1 MEFLIGL
8 STALLLA
15 PFFVLVV
22 YLMQMLPPEFTLGAV
37 ALMFLGDGTIGAIV
51 YYVGIDFIENPKFFK
66 LGIGCSFIVVTIF
79 KVVYMVLNQSTMSKI
94 LEGSIKTEA
103 L

>member
-8 STALLLA
+8 STVLLLA
-15 PFFVLVV
+15 PFFMLVV

-37 ALMFLGDGTIGAIV
+37 ALMFLGDGVIGAII
-51 YYVGIDFIENPKFFK
+51 YYVGIDFIEDPKFFK

-79 KVVYMVLNQSTMSKI
+79 KVVYMVLNQSMMSNV
-94 LEGSIKTEA
+94 LGGSIEIKE